1 MITLIAVIFSD
12 VIQLKER
19 GLWQGY
25 LNILYAIGMS
35 VGAPIGL
42 QFNHTGKDITR

>member
-1 MITLIAVIFSD
+1 MITLISVIFSD
-12 VIQLKER
+12 VIPLKER

-35 VGAPIGL
+35 LGAPLGKQL
-42 QFNHTGKDITR
+42 NHHGRNGTC